1 MRDLPHDTRA
11 CNPHTLERRQRITGK
26 PMQMRAVWYNGA
38 GGPGVIELREVPL
51 PEPGPQEIRVRV
63 HAAGLNRADLLQ
75 RMGRYPAPPGWPSQ
89 IPGLEYAG
97 TVELR
102 GPGAA
107 RWQTGDR
114 VMGLVGGGAHAEAV
128 VVREDEVIP
137 IPRSLSYAEA
147 AAIPEAFITAWDALV
162 HRARVSAGDHVLIHA
177 VGSGV
182 GTAAVQLAR
191 FLGVRSAGTSRT
203 AAKLERVMEM
213 GLDEAI
219 DTSTGP
225 FLPRLSEKV
234 HALID
239 CLGGPM
245 LMENLNALLPRGR
258 LVLIGHLLGGRGELD
273 LGVVLRQ
280 RLEIIGT
287 VMRSRAP
294 VERATLAR
302 EFTQEVL
309 PAFVISAG
317 GEGPRLRPVVDA
329 VLPMTELARAH
340 ELMETNDT
348 FGKVIL
354 TWT

>member
-1 MRDLPHDTRA
+1 
-11 CNPHTLERRQRITGK
+11 
-26 PMQMRAVWYNGA
+26 MQMRAVWYNGG
-38 GGPGVIELREVPL
+38 GGPEVIELRDVAL

-75 RMGRYPAPPGWPSQ
+75 RKGHYPAPPGWPSQ

-102 GPGAA
+102 GPGAT

-128 VVREDEVIP
+128 IVREDEAMP
-137 IPRSLSYAEA
+137 IPRSLPYAEA
-147 AAIPEAFITAWDALV
+147 AALPEAFLTAWDALV
-162 HRARVSAGDHVLIHA
+162 HRARVATGDRVLIHA

-191 FLGVRSAGTSRT
+191 FLGVRTVGTSRT
-203 AAKLERVMEM
+203 PAKLSRVMEL

-219 DTSTGP
+219 DTSGGV
-225 FLPRLSEKV
+225 FLPHLREKV
-234 HALID
+234 HAVID
-239 CLGGPM
+239 CLGGPV
-245 LMENLNALLPRGR
+245 LQENLTALLPRGR
-258 LVLIGHLLGGRGELD
+258 LVLIGHLLGGKGEMD
-273 LGVVLRQ
+273 LGLVLRH

-294 VERATLAR
+294 VERATLVR
-302 EFTQEVL
+302 EFVQEVL
-309 PAFVISAG
+309 PAFAISAAG
-317 GEGPRLRPVVDA
+317 QGPKLRPVVDT
-329 VLPMTELARAH
+329 VLPMTELARAQA
-340 ELMETNDT
+340 LMEGNDT
-348 FGKVIL
+348 FGKVVL

>member
-1 MRDLPHDTRA
+1 
-11 CNPHTLERRQRITGK
+11 
-26 PMQMRAVWYNGA
+26 MQMRAVWYNGA
-38 GGPGVIELREVPL
+38 GGPGVIELRDVAL

-75 RMGRYPAPPGWPSQ
+75 RMGHYPAPPGWPSQ

-114 VMGLVGGGAHAEAV
+114 VMGLVGGGAHAETV
-128 VVREDEVIP
+128 VVREDEAIP

-147 AAIPEAFITAWDALV
+147 AAIPEAFLTAWDALV
-162 HRARVSAGDHVLIHA
+162 HRARVSTGDRVLIHA

-182 GTAAVQLAR
+182 GTATVQLAR
-191 FLGVRSAGTSRT
+191 FLGVRSIGTSRT
-203 AAKLERVMEM
+203 AAKLERVMAM
-213 GLDEAI
+213 GLGEAI

-239 CLGGPM
+239 CLGGPL

-294 VERATLAR
+294 VERATLVR

-309 PAFVISAG
+309 PAFAISAG

-340 ELMETNDT
+340 ELMEKNDT